1 MNINDGGKLT
11 ITDATG
17 RIIQE
22 SVFEGTSTVVDLSQS
37 VTGIYYI
44 TLKANSN
51 EKVIR
56 VIKN

>member
-1 MNINDGGKLT
+1 MNVNSGGELT

-17 RIIQE
+17 RIIQN
-22 SVFEGTSTVVDLSQS
+22 STFEGTSTTVDLSKS

-44 TLKANSN
+44 TLKVDSN